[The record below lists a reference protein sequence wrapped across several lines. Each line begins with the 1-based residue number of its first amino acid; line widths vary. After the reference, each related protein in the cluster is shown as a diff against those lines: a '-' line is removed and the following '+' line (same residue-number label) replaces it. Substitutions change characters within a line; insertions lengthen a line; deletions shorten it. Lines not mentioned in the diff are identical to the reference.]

1 MHSHPGNTGPEIR
14 PGETFAK
21 KSNQSSPPP
30 SPHCNLTVWWI
41 CGRLRHPARNF
52 HKQVVNLNLV
62 TRSYQAIRKIHSVNL
77 QNQSFQGRSNDFLSV
92 KIHCLK
98 SNLAFYLYNPIYL
111 VLDIFCSNVWH
122 QLIYCIQIDLHLVD
136 REAYLTIDSNDDVI
150 AFHSYSDN
158 RQDCHHQCTRN
169 EMMFFCNSWNY
180 PDSHFSPSLFVTA
193 LRMTTTIVFIWPMMN
208 SGTSSSICDI
218 FWFSGWLSSWAT
230 NYSGTGRTHP

>member
-62 TRSYQAIRKIHSVNL
+62 TCSYQAIRKIHSVNL
-77 QNQSFQGRSNDFLSV
+77 QNQTFQGSANDFEMWRFYASIKFSV
-92 KIHCLK
+92 LPLQPYI
-98 SNLAFYLYNPIYL
+98 FG
-111 VLDIFCSNVWH
+111 LDIFPNNVWH

-169 EMMFFCNSWNY
+169 EMMFFCK
-180 PDSHFSPSLFVTA
+180 FL
-193 LRMTTTIVFIWPMMN
+193 
-208 SGTSSSICDI
+208 
-218 FWFSGWLSSWAT
+218 
-230 NYSGTGRTHP
+230 